1 MIRLIVYI
9 GIVCWPIQL
18 LAGTTVNATLAFVGQ
33 VELST
38 PLTGRISQVNVK
50 AGDQVAAGEVLVQLD
65 STALQAERDAAKA
78 AVAQSRA
85 ELDEAQR
92 EKQRNQDLYDQT
104 LLSEHEIKL
113 ADIAHRRALS
123 AWQLARSKLA
133 DSQQRLDYSRIVAPF
148 DGQVIAVPV
157 QVGQTVTNR
166 CQVTPIAVMV
176 RTGIMYADIQLDSKQ
191 LAALDI
197 GDKVNIAVGRDN
209 YQGRVAMTGLEPLT
223 RQPQIRYPV
232 RIEFAAPAEATFRA
246 GQPAQVD
253 LP

>member
-1 MIRLIVYI
+1 MVRLII
-9 GIVCWPIQL
+9 FLCAACGSFQL
-18 LAGTTVNATLAFVGQ
+18 LAGTTVNATLAFVDR

-50 AGDQVAAGEVLVQLD
+50 AGDQVTAGEVLIQLD
-65 STALQAERDAAKA
+65 SAALQAERDAAKA
-78 AVAQSRA
+78 AVSQSKA

-123 AWQLARSKLA
+123 AWRLARAKLA

-148 DGQVIAVPV
+148 DGQVTAVPV
-157 QVGQTVTNR
+157 KAGQTVTNR
-166 CQVTPIAVMV
+166 CQVTPMAVMV
-176 RTGIMYADIQLDSKQ
+176 RTGVMYADIQLDSKQ
-191 LAALDI
+191 LAALDA
-197 GDKVNIAVGRDN
+197 GDKVNVAVGREN
-209 YQGRVAMTGLEPLT
+209 YEGVVMMTGLEPVIG
-223 RQPQIRYPV
+223 QPQIRYPV
-232 RIEFAAPAEATFRA
+232 RIEFKAPEDTTFRD